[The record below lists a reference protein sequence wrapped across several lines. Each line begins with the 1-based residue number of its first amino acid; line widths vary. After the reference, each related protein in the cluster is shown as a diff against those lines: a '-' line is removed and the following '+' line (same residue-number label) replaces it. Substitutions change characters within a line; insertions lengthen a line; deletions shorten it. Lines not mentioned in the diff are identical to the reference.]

1 MTLEARE
8 NAPIIAL
15 SKVLERVT
23 AATGVS
29 IRTLRRIKQEKNQV
43 DNGERNEFN
52 TPNKKRPG
60 RNRKKTIILDDADQ
74 GILRRTIYNFHTT
87 EKQVPTLKKNHKKF
101 TEDTGYQGS
110 HESVRK
116 EMRKI
121 GFRWK
126 KMRNNRNI
134 LIEKH
139 EIRHLRIEFLKK
151 MRSYRAEERPII
163 YMDETYIH
171 AGHTK
176 LKAWSDSSHEGL
188 RKNIS
193 KGEMLIILNAGGD
206 NGFVPGTYARWK
218 STCKTG
224 DYHDSMNYDNYE
236 KWVTRPL
243 IPNLPA
249 NSVVVIDNA
258 PYHNKQQDKCP
269 TSATTK
275 REMQEWLRSKNIPFG
290 NIC

>member
-1 MTLEARE
+1 
-8 NAPIIAL
+8 
-15 SKVLERVT
+15 
-23 AATGVS
+23 
-29 IRTLRRIKQEKNQV
+29 
-43 DNGERNEFN
+43 
-52 TPNKKRPG
+52 
-60 RNRKKTIILDDADQ
+60 
-74 GILRRTIYNFHTT
+74 
-87 EKQVPTLKKNHKKF
+87 
-101 TEDTGYQGS
+101 
-110 HESVRK
+110 
-116 EMRKI
+116 
-121 GFRWK
+121 
-126 KMRNNRNI
+126 MRNNRNI

-218 STCKTG
+218 YTCKTG

-236 KWVTRPL
+236 KWVTRQL

-275 REMQEWLRSKNIPFG
+275 REMQKWLRSKNIPFG
-290 NIC
+290 NDMLKPQLYEVIKMHKPRYKIFKIDKL